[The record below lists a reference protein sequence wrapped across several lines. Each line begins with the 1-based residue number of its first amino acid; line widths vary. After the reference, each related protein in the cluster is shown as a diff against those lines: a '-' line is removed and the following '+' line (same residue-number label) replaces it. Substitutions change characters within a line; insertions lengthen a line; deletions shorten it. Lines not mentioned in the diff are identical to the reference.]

1 MCPEKAVT
9 KKRVIHDD
17 CCSISYR
24 AENSRHKS
32 AKPIPTLGNLVGATP
47 FAVWHGWADHCHA
60 AHGSGISPYDP
71 VAFDKAAI
79 RTAPSTEHFFGTDKL
94 GRDLF
99 TRTLLGGRIALLVTI
114 VGTGLA
120 IAWGSFVGITLAYVG
135 GILDE
140 LVMRLVDAVLAVPRL
155 LILLL
160 IASLFGTETGVLIL
174 ALGFLFGIAVIRIAR
189 ATTLDF
195 VARDFV
201 LAAYAMGARQRTIIF
216 RELLPNV
223 LDILVVEGALRWSWM
238 LLSFSTLSFLGFGVT
253 PPTPD
258 WGLMIADSRDVLA
271 LAPWAT
277 FFPIVAISTLIIGV
291 NLLAGALAKAL
302 GLDRGGRA
310 AG

>member
-1 MCPEKAVT
+1 MTTAVSAPVLP
-9 KKRVIHDD
+9 RR
-17 CCSISYR
+17 R
-24 AENSRHKS
+24 AASQPSPSPFWDIWLGLRRS
-32 AKPIPTLGNLVGATP
+32 PSGMVGLIIVTLHICLAL
-47 FAVWHGWADHCHA
+47 A
-60 AHGSGISPYDP
+60 APAIAPYDP
-71 VAFDKAAI
+71 VAFDTAAI
-79 RTAPSTEHFFGTDKL
+79 RAAPSADHLFGTDKL
-94 GRDLF
+94 GRDVF

-114 VGTGLA
+114 AGAALA
-120 IAWGSFVGITLAYVG
+120 ITWGGLLGITLAYVG
-135 GILDE
+135 GIVDE
-140 LVMRLVDAVLAVPRL
+140 LVMRLVDAVLALPRL

-195 VARDFV
+195 VARDFI
-201 LAAYAMGARQRTIIF
+201 LAAYAMGARPRTIIF

-223 LDILVVEGALRWSWM
+223 LDLLLVEGALRWSWM
-238 LLSFSTLSFLGFGVT
+238 LLSFSALSFLGFGVT

-258 WGLMIADSRDVLA
+258 WGLMIADSRDLLA
-271 LAPWAT
+271 LAPWTT
-277 FFPIVAISTLIIGV
+277 FFPVAAISTLIIGV

>member
-1 MCPEKAVT
+1 MTTTVSASALPRMRDISQPSQSPLWDIWLGLRRSPSGMVGLIIVMLHICLALAAP
-9 KKRVIHDD
+9 
-17 CCSISYR
+17 SI
-24 AENSRHKS
+24 A
-32 AKPIPTLGNLVGATP
+32 
-47 FAVWHGWADHCHA
+47 
-60 AHGSGISPYDP
+60 PYDP
-71 VAFDKAAI
+71 AVFDKAAI
-79 RTAPSTEHFFGTDKL
+79 RTAPSTAHLFGTDKL
-94 GRDLF
+94 GRDVF

-120 IAWGSFVGITLAYVG
+120 IAWGSLLGITLAYVG
-135 GILDE
+135 GIVDE

-160 IASLFGTETGVLIL
+160 IASLFGTETAVLIL

-201 LAAYAMGARQRTIIF
+201 LAAYAMGARPRTIIF

-277 FFPIVAISTLIIGV
+277 FFPIGAISTLIIGV

-302 GLDRGGRA
+302 GLERGGRA

>member
-1 MCPEKAVT
+1 
-9 KKRVIHDD
+9 
-17 CCSISYR
+17 
-24 AENSRHKS
+24 
-32 AKPIPTLGNLVGATP
+32 
-47 FAVWHGWADHCHA
+47 
-60 AHGSGISPYDP
+60 
-71 VAFDKAAI
+71 
-79 RTAPSTEHFFGTDKL
+79 
-94 GRDLF
+94 
-99 TRTLLGGRIALLVTI
+99 LGGRIALLVTI

-120 IAWGSFVGITLAYVG
+120 ITWGGLLGITLAYVG
-135 GILDE
+135 GIVDE
-140 LVMRLVDAVLAVPRL
+140 VVMRLVDAILALPRL

-160 IASLFGTETGVLIL
+160 IASLFGTATGVLIL

-195 VARDFV
+195 VARDFI
-201 LAAYAMGARQRTIIF
+201 LAAYAMGARPRTIIF

-223 LDILVVEGALRWSWM
+223 LDILLVEGALRWSWM
-238 LLSFSTLSFLGFGVT
+238 LLSFSALSFLGFGVT

-277 FFPIVAISTLIIGV
+277 FFPIGAISTLIIGV

>member
-1 MCPEKAVT
+1 MTTTASAGVLP
-9 KKRVIHDD
+9 RVQEVSQPSQSPLWDIW
-17 CCSISYR
+17 
-24 AENSRHKS
+24 
-32 AKPIPTLGNLVGATP
+32 LVLRRSP
-47 FAVWHGWADHCHA
+47 
-60 AHGSGISPYDP
+60 SGIVGLIIVILHICLALAAPYTAPYDP
-71 VAFDKAAI
+71 AAFDKDAI
-79 RTAPSTEHFFGTDKL
+79 RTAPSTDHLFGTDKL
-94 GRDLF
+94 GRDVF

-120 IAWGSFVGITLAYVG
+120 IAWGSLLGITLAYVG
-135 GILDE
+135 GIVDE

-201 LAAYAMGARQRTIIF
+201 LAAYAMGARPRTIIF

-223 LDILVVEGALRWSWM
+223 LDILLVEGALRWSWM
-238 LLSFSTLSFLGFGVT
+238 LLSFSALSFLGFGVT

-258 WGLMIADSRDVLA
+258 WGVMIADSRDVLA

-277 FFPIVAISTLIIGV
+277 FFPIAAISTLIIGV
-291 NLLAGALAKAL
+291 NLLAGALAKAI
-302 GLDRGGRA
+302 GLDRGGGTVA
-310 AG
+310 